1 VLVSRNKALA
11 LMMERQRH
19 MVKAHIVQGFRF
31 SGSGFTATLLLS
43 CEYGVTIMTISVQL
57 PPEEQ
62 HMLETAVDNR
72 TPYNLGQ
79 DLFGN
84 GSLAPVP
91 TDSLKRQIREKLRA
105 KVRQLPAAFQ
115 PSSLHG

>member
-1 VLVSRNKALA
+1 VND
-11 LMMERQRH
+11 
-19 MVKAHIVQGFRF
+19 
-31 SGSGFTATLLLS
+31 
-43 CEYGVTIMTISVQL
+43 GVTTMMISVQL

-72 TPYNLGQ
+72 TPYSLGQ

-91 TDSLKRQIREKLRA
+91 TDPLKRQIWEKLRT
-105 KVRQLPAAFQ
+105 KLRQPLAAVQ
-115 PSSLHG
+115 PLFLHE